1 MMIKYKSNATTTT
14 KKMERLLTK
23 LEVGSLK
30 RVIKDKL
37 LGKLRGKDNK
47 RKWHYESILYQKN
60 WRQN

>member
-1 MMIKYKSNATTTT
+1 MQQQQ
-14 KKMERLLTK
+14 KKLERLLTK
-23 LEVGSLK
+23 PEVGSLN

-60 WRQN
+60 LDTKLINSC